1 MKIGEMKYA
10 NRGVAWRQDWDLR
23 FAKYVTHDYQMIVGR
38 EKIRPN
44 NSGNWSIRLVGI
56 KETLKSDLTE
66 AIRSSDKLVSGTI
79 RMVLTAI
86 TNEEV
91 SGKEA
96 RVLSDAEI
104 ITVLSREAKK
114 RREASE
120 EFAKA
125 GREDKALEEKAEGE
139 VIARYLPEQM
149 SEEDVKKLVAAA
161 IASTGAAGPA
171 DMGKVMGVLKPQVA
185 GKADGG
191 MVSTLV
197 KAALAGGN

>member
-1 MKIGEMKYA
+1 MG
-10 NRGVAWRQDWDLR
+10 L
-23 FAKYVTHDYQMIVGR
+23 
-38 EKIRPN
+38 
-44 NSGNWSIRLVGI
+44 

-96 RVLSDAEI
+96 RVLTDAEI
-104 ITVLSREAKK
+104 ITVLSREGKK

-125 GREDKALEEKAEGE
+125 GREDKAAEEKAEGE
-139 VIARYLPEQM
+139 VIEGESEPEPETTN
-149 SEEDVKKLVAAA
+149 EENEVNEAETQPEKD
-161 IASTGAAGPA
+161 
-171 DMGKVMGVLKPQVA
+171 
-185 GKADGG
+185 
-191 MVSTLV
+191 
-197 KAALAGGN
+197 

>member
-1 MKIGEMKYA
+1 MG
-10 NRGVAWRQDWDLR
+10 L
-23 FAKYVTHDYQMIVGR
+23 
-38 EKIRPN
+38 
-44 NSGNWSIRLVGI
+44 

-96 RVLSDAEI
+96 RVLTDAEI

-125 GREDKALEEKAEGE
+125 GREDKALRKRQR
-139 VIARYLPEQM
+139 VKLLP
-149 SEEDVKKLVAAA
+149 A
-161 IASTGAAGPA
+161 IS
-171 DMGKVMGVLKPQVA
+171 Q
-185 GKADGG
+185 
-191 MVSTLV
+191 
-197 KAALAGGN
+197 NR